1 MIFKDD
7 IFSTFYYSIK
17 AYLILIFYNLIEK
30 KMTRRA
36 SFNFA
41 GSYIVRLLTF
51 SDLKC
56 YISETKET
64 ILSREAKWSFIY
76 LQILTGQSWRL
87 DLQNQVRHAFSK
99 LSFLIEFAL
108 CQKSS
113 EYLGCLVNRKSGA
126 SLPHWLTSKWCK
138 SPGPHWG
145 LLRPPKRC
153 KKMQRKSVLLIFLL
167 NLWNITLIID
177 VFRHLNANCRR
188 F

>member
-1 MIFKDD
+1 M
-7 IFSTFYYSIK
+7 
-17 AYLILIFYNLIEK
+17 
-30 KMTRRA
+30 
-36 SFNFA
+36 
-41 GSYIVRLLTF
+41 
-51 SDLKC
+51 
-56 YISETKET
+56 
-64 ILSREAKWSFIY
+64 
-76 LQILTGQSWRL
+76 
-87 DLQNQVRHAFSK
+87 RHAFSK

-188 F
+188 FYVLFVLIFPTQSLCLCLYLRFLMSGSSPPTGILSLWFLLPHWYFFSLSTENANFRLITWWIGFEEQVLYISVLRKPHSMLPLSP